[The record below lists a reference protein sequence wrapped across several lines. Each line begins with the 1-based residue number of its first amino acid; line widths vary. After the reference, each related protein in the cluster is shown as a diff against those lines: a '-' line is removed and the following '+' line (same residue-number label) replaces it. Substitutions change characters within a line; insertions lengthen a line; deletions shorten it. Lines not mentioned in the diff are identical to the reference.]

1 MMHRTPWW
9 AGTLLAAVAVIAAC
23 NAAPQASPSQEVCD
37 GISADMGGCTGER
50 HQFTST
56 TCADL
61 AREWVTVLDPA
72 VVAILDGPAGVRR
85 SSLLKQAV
93 VITTL
98 DMNTRLRAL
107 DLQADCDAPEFMA
120 VAVPLFSD
128 KVRSGVGNAL
138 WDGEPPATFEE
149 WLDDVRR
156 TLRVIDDGESPAP
169 SFWSPT
175 PRSSPVSPS
184 AS

>member
-1 MMHRTPWW
+1 MTQRTPWW
-9 AGTLLAAVAVIAAC
+9 AGTLLAAIAVIAAC
-23 NAAPQASPSQEVCD
+23 NAAPQASPTQEVCD
-37 GISADMGGCTGER
+37 GISADMGGCTAER
-50 HQFTST
+50 HKFTSS

-72 VVAILDGPAGVRR
+72 VVAILDGPDGVNNDGR
-85 SSLLKQAV
+85 SVRLKRAV

-98 DMNTRLRAL
+98 DMNTRLREL
-107 DLQADCDAPEFMA
+107 ELQEDCDAPEFMA

-128 KVRSGVGNAL
+128 KVRSGAGNAL
-138 WDGEPPATFEE
+138 WNGNPPATFEE

-169 SFWSPT
+169 SS
-175 PRSSPVSPS
+175 
-184 AS
+184 

>member
-1 MMHRTPWW
+1 MTHRRPWW

-23 NAAPQASPSQEVCD
+23 NAAPQASPTQEVCD
-37 GISADMGGCTGER
+37 GISADAGGCTADR
-50 HQFTST
+50 HQFTSS

-61 AREWVTVLDPA
+61 AREWVSVLDPA
-72 VVAILDGPAGVRR
+72 VVAILDGPAGVNYEGR
-85 SSLLKQAV
+85 SSRLKQAV
-93 VITTL
+93 VIATL

-107 DLQADCDAPEFMA
+107 DLQEDCDAPEFMA

-128 KVRSGVGNAL
+128 KVRSGAGNAL
-138 WDGEPPATFEE
+138 WDGDPPATFEE

-169 SFWSPT
+169 SS
-175 PRSSPVSPS
+175 
-184 AS
+184 